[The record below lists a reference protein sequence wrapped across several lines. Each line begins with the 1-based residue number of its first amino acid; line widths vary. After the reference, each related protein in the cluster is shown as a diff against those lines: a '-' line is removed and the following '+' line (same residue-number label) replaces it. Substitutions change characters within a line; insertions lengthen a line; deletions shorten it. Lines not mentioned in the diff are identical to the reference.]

1 MNVQT
6 RCLPPLSDKSNNL
19 EPAAACV
26 QRRPETKE
34 VHIRVSIPNYQYLD
48 QLAIRYGIRS
58 LSGAIN
64 FLIESHRQAQTSPNL
79 GPAHAAAKQAE

>member
-6 RCLPPLSDKSNNL
+6 GCLPPLPDKSNNQ
-19 EPAAACV
+19 EPAASCV

-64 FLIESHRQAQTSPNL
+64 FLIESHRQSQTTPNL
-79 GPAHAAAKQAE
+79 GPANAATKQAE

>member
-1 MNVQT
+1 MNAQT
-6 RCLPPLSDKSNNL
+6 GSLSSPPDELNTTGS
-19 EPAAACV
+19 AAPSI

-34 VHIRVSIPNYQYLD
+34 IHVRVPIPNYQYLD

-64 FLIESHRQAQTSPNL
+64 FLIEFHRQSQSSPNL
-79 GPAHAAAKQAE
+79 GRATTITKQAE